1 MIDLGSIL
9 YNIKYRG
16 EGVTLVD
23 ERTYIKKIATS
34 RDTKNSSGLEYQA
47 AQFNR
52 ANDYNEEARKLLA
65 LYH

>member
-9 YNIKYRG
+9 YNIKYGR

-23 ERTYIKKIATS
+23 QSLYVKKIVIS
-34 RDTKNSSGLEYQA
+34 RDTTSSGLEYQA
-47 AQFNR
+47 AQFNK
-52 ANDYNEEARKLLA
+52 ANDYNETARQLLA

>member
-1 MIDLGSIL
+1 MVDIGAIL
-9 YNIKYRG
+9 YNIKYGR

-34 RDTKNSSGLEYQA
+34 RDTTSSGLEYQA
-47 AQFNR
+47 AQFNK
-52 ANDYNEEARKLLA
+52 ANDYNEEAQRLLA

>member
-1 MIDLGSIL
+1 MLDIGSIWF
-9 YNIKYRG
+9 NIKYRN

-34 RDTKNSSGLEYQA
+34 RDTTDSSGLEYQA
-47 AQFNR
+47 AQYNR
-52 ANDYNEEARKLLA
+52 ANDYNETARELLA